1 MQSADKFAEPAVQT
15 GAGAGM
21 AVRGETDA
29 LARRLKEFTDESQG
43 QLRELVQEITGF
55 VEDAEKNIS
64 AHPAMSVVAAMLLG
78 ILIGSL
84 LGRR

>member
-1 MQSADKFAEPAVQT
+1 MAE
-15 GAGAGM
+15 
-21 AVRGETDA
+21 RGETDA

-64 AHPAMSVVAAMLLG
+64 AHLAMSVVAAMLLG